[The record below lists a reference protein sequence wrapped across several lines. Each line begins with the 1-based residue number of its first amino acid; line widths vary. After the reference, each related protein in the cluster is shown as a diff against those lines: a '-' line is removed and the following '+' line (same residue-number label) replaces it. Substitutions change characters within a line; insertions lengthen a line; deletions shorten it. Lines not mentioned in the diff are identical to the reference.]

1 MRREDF
7 RRNERVDVEGRR
19 GFFNGMAK

>member
-19 GFFNGMAK
+19 GFFNGMAE

>member
-1 MRREDF
+1 MRREDL

-19 GFFNGMAK
+19 GFFNGMAE